1 MNTLWYLLRT
11 FYALGLVPAIPLF
24 AICAMNYS
32 KDPEV
37 AGAVLVA
44 CSAYFVLGHLMFS
57 WFPGRF
63 KARLLRHAQRLA
75 PHFNPSFEAF
85 SVLLNRYVGVDR
97 AAGKVLFIDLD
108 SGVEALLDVPEV
120 RSWEVE
126 TFKREP
132 SLLKLSTKV
141 PELPLIG
148 FRFNRRE
155 SDVLMA
161 NLGATFG

>member
-11 FYALGLVPAIPLF
+11 FYALGLVPVIPLF
-24 AICAMNYS
+24 VVCAMNYS

-37 AGAVLVA
+37 AGFVLVGS
-44 CSAYFVLGHLMFS
+44 SAYFVLGYLMFS
-57 WFPGRF
+57 WLPAQF
-63 KARLLRHAQRLA
+63 KSRLLRAARRVA
-75 PHFNPSFEAF
+75 PDFKPTFETF

-97 AAGKVLFIDLD
+97 AAGKVLFIDLEA
-108 SGVEALLDVPEV
+108 GVEAVFDVPEV

-126 TFKREP
+126 TLKREP
-132 SLLKLSTKV
+132 AMLKLSTKI

-161 NLGATFG
+161 QLGATFG